1 MDKKEK
7 EILYNKL
14 MLILQYLEDGSVSS
28 AKMSLEELI
37 HRIQFNK
44 V

>member
-1 MDKKEK
+1 MDRKEK

-14 MLILQYLEDGSVSS
+14 MLILQYMEDGSISS
-28 AKMSLEELI
+28 ARANLEELI

-44 V
+44 I

>member
-1 MDKKEK
+1 MDKNEK

-28 AKMSLEELI
+28 ARTNLEELI

-44 V
+44 I